1 MANAMQN
8 NIMHKEIY
16 SMHSR
21 GNKQHPHPS
30 PKIKSDVIDKLEQWF
45 HTWESTMSE
54 LQDKVHGWHDTL
66 LSDVGLPLA
75 PSWSLEHT
83 RKT

>member
-30 PKIKSDVIDKLEQWF
+30 PKIKSDVIDKLEQ
-45 HTWESTMSE
+45 
-54 LQDKVHGWHDTL
+54 
-66 LSDVGLPLA
+66 
-75 PSWSLEHT
+75 
-83 RKT
+83 